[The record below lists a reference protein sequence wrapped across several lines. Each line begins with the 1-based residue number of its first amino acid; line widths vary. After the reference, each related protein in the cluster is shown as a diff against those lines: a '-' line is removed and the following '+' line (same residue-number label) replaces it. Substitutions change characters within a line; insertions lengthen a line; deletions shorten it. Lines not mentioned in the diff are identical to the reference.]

1 MYSAM
6 PPSCPNFLLSFSYWE
21 KNFMLTPPSLFELY
35 PPSKYFSELGYF
47 TQFDNIWLFFA
58 FFFFSGLHFI
68 YLAFQGQLCVHSCM
82 PMFVLNYV
90 GFLLLNG
97 ILSHDS
103 YFYYLD
109 SERLLG
115 RRAWKLGCSRENGKL
130 WRKDWCEVI
139 NKEWEQGIDDYAWLL
154 TCLATVI
161 TDEVGRLL

>member
-1 MYSAM
+1 
-6 PPSCPNFLLSFSYWE
+6 
-21 KNFMLTPPSLFELY
+21 
-35 PPSKYFSELGYF
+35 
-47 TQFDNIWLFFA
+47 
-58 FFFFSGLHFI
+58 
-68 YLAFQGQLCVHSCM
+68 M

-130 WRKDWCEVI
+130 
-139 NKEWEQGIDDYAWLL
+139 
-154 TCLATVI
+154 
-161 TDEVGRLL
+161 